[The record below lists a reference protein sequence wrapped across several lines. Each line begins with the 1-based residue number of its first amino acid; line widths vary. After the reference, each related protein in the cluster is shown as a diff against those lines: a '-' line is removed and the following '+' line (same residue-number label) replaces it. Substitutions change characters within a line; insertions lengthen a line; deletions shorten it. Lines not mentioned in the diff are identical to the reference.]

1 MDDSRSS
8 TSRRTVL
15 LLSCIVL
22 VSASGCLGFSG
33 GEPTESDPR
42 AERTQ
47 QQALATMPN
56 VSTYEATMSMTVET
70 DEGSFYAET
79 VGAANET
86 SRRMSFDMT
95 IELPD
100 GDTQEATAYIVNQT
114 RYSQRGGR
122 WVADDVSDQQIWDHD
137 RLQQQRRLLED
148 ATVTFEGNETVDGVQ
163 TYVVKSY
170 PDDAAVKEV
179 FRNSP
184 NDAASIDEV
193 NIKEFSITHYIGHDE
208 HHLRKVRL
216 DMAIEQQGQTADLT
230 MVVTFSRHNEP
241 ITIDLPAGVETSEAQ
256 SSVSMSASPPVQ
268 QVSRPT
274 RE

>member
-42 AERTQ
+42 AERIQ

-70 DEGSFYAET
+70 DKGSVHAET

-95 IELPD
+95 IELPG
-100 GDTQEATAYIVNQT
+100 GDTREVTAYIVNQT
-114 RYSQRGGR
+114 RYSQRSGR
-122 WVADDVSDQQIWDHD
+122 WVAEDISDQQIWDHD

-216 DMAIEQQGQTADLT
+216 DMTIEQQEETADLT

>member
-1 MDDSRSS
+1 MSESRFASNP
-8 TSRRTVL
+8 RTVL
-15 LLSCIVL
+15 LVSCIVI
-22 VSASGCLGFSG
+22 VSASGCLGLSG
-33 GEPTESDPR
+33 NEPTESDPR
-42 AERTQ
+42 AERVQ
-47 QQALATMPN
+47 ERALATMAN

-70 DEGSFYAET
+70 DEGSFHAET

-100 GDTQEATAYIVNQT
+100 GDTREATAYIVNQT

-122 WVADDVSDQQIWDHD
+122 WVAEDVSDQQIWNHD
-137 RLQQQRRLLED
+137 RLQQQQRLLKD

-170 PDDAAVKEV
+170 PDDAAVKKV

-184 NDAASIDEV
+184 NDAASLDEV
-193 NIKEFSITHYIGHDE
+193 SIKEFSITHYIGHDE

-216 DMAIEQQGQTADLT
+216 DMTIEQQGETADLT
-230 MVVTFSRHNEP
+230 MTVTFSRYNEP
-241 ITIDLPAGVETSEAQ
+241 ITIDLPAGVESSESQ
-256 SSVSMSASPPVQ
+256 SSVLMAGFPPVQ
-268 QVSRPT
+268 
-274 RE
+274 